1 MTYKK
6 FNHKNNAI
14 CLLDLAIADDATV
27 LIAKG
32 AYNRFPTSN
41 FVIQVTEV
49 DVDGNV
55 TARENMLISTRSG
68 STFTVAASGR
78 AYEAV
83 PIDDDATSSIQQALP
98 FSSDAIIENVM
109 STAVIEDVQNEVTR
123 LETDKADQAD
133 VDALTNVY
141 AAASGG
147 TDNYAFTIP

>member
-14 CLLDLAIADDATV
+14 CLLDLPIADDATV

-49 DVDGNV
+49 DADGNV
-55 TARENMLISTRSG
+55 TARENMLIATRSG
-68 STFTVAASGR
+68 STFNIDTR

-83 PIDDDATSSIQQALP
+83 PIDDDATSSIQQPLP

-123 LETDKADQAD
+123 LETDKADQTA
-133 VDALTNVY
+133 VDALNNIY